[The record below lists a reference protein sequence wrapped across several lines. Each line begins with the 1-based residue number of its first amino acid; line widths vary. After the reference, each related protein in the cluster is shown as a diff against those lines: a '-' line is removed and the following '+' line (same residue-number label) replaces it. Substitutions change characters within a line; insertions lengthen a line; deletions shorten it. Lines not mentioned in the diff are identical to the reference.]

1 MTSTPPPV
9 AEPTLVVTFPMEAA
23 ARAAVAGT
31 LGDAGRAV
39 FLADLEGEARAEA
52 LRNAG
57 ALLCRNTAK
66 ELSEDELP
74 LIAGARLLQFF
85 TAGVDFIPLSKLPP
99 GLPVAA
105 NRGAFAEPMAEHAL
119 AMALAAAKRLL
130 VEHQAVA
137 RGEFNQFVQNRMLAG
152 GVCGIL
158 GFGGVGAALAR
169 LARGIGM
176 KAHALNRSGATDEAV
191 DWIGGLDRLD
201 DLLAASDVLA
211 ICAPLTPATEGLI
224 DARALRRMKP
234 DAILVNLAR
243 GELVVEAELYAHLK
257 ANPRFTACLDA
268 WWVEPVRH
276 GQFRMDH
283 PFTDLPNV
291 IASPHNSA
299 QAGRSAALRRAVEN
313 CRRALLGEPPLH
325 LVGADEYMA

>member
-1 MTSTPPPV
+1 M
-9 AEPTLVVTFPMEAA
+9 AEPTLVVCFPLEAA
-23 ARAAVAGT
+23 ARAAVADA
-31 LGDAGRAV
+31 LGGAGRAV
-39 FLADLEGEARAEA
+39 FLADVAGDARTEA
-52 LRNAG
+52 LREAG

-66 ELSEDELP
+66 ELAPDELP
-74 LIAGARLLQFF
+74 LIANARLLQFF
-85 TAGVDFIPLSKLPP
+85 SAGVDFIPLSKLPP

-119 AMALAAAKRLL
+119 AMAFAAAKRLL
-130 VEHQAVA
+130 IEHRAVA
-137 RGEFNQFVQNRMLAG
+137 RGEFNQFAQNRMLAG

-158 GFGGVGAALAR
+158 GFGGIGVVLAR

-176 KAHALNRSGATDEAV
+176 RVHALNRRGATDETV
-191 DWIGGLDRLD
+191 DWIGGTDRLD
-201 DLLAASDVLA
+201 ELLAVADVLA

-224 DARALRRMKP
+224 DASALRLMKS

-243 GELVVEAELYAHLK
+243 GEIVVEADLYAHLR

-276 GQFRMDH
+276 GDFRMDF
-283 PFTDLPNV
+283 PFTDLSNV

-299 QAGRSAALRRAVEN
+299 QAGPSVALRRAVEN
-313 CRRALLGEPPLH
+313 CRRALLGQPPLH
-325 LVGADEYMA
+325 LVGPDDRMQ